1 MIHDGAFMVSSPGPT
16 VEDVRKEF
24 SRVIQDLR
32 TGSMSASE
40 ATLRLRMVTASL
52 RATRAQLRAMLLRR
66 RLMQ

>member
-1 MIHDGAFMVSSPGPT
+1 MIHDGAFMVSSPEPT

-32 TGSMSASE
+32 TGRMSASE

-52 RATRAQLRAMLLRR
+52 RATRALRAVLLRR
-66 RLMQ
+66 RLTQ